1 MKNVITVILITI
13 CVLLLPKMAGAQL
26 PYAHVEADMG
36 VVNKK

>member
-26 PYAHVEADMG
+26 SYAHVEADMG
-36 VVNKK
+36 AVNKK

>member
-26 PYAHVEADMG
+26 PYAHVETDMG
-36 VVNKK
+36 AVNKK

>member
-36 VVNKK
+36 EKNY